1 MMIQMTGSVNFP
13 MEKYVLD
20 AGGLQHADSR
30 DFHMPIIEW
39 GAKIGN
45 TFKKLIMLINID
57 RCIFPFAC
65 VGTA

>member
-1 MMIQMTGSVNFP
+1 MTGSVNFSN
-13 MEKYVLD
+13 ENYVLD
-20 AGGLQHADSR
+20 AGGLRQAHFG

-45 TFKKLIMLINID
+45 TSKKLLMLTNID
-57 RCIFPFAC
+57 QYIFAFVY